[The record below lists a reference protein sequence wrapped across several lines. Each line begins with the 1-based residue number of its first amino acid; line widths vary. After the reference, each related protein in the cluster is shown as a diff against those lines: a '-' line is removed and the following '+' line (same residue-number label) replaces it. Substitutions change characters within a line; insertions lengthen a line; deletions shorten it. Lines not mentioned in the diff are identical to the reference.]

1 MIRLKPSQIP
11 PLLLLA
17 FSFSASALQ
26 IVDAKDGETVFA
38 KISQKEVTRIAF
50 ERGRVRKVTGNA
62 GDFLLEKDEDKGQI
76 FVRPAQ
82 PGNTKPINLF
92 VSSDRGTVALLLQ
105 PIDSPSDSI
114 VIREAREVETSP
126 SRIERS
132 GRHVRTIK
140 NLLLAMATD
149 ALPEDMQIRETK
161 RELALW
167 PGVRMTLQRV
177 YVGSWIVGEKY
188 HLANIAKAEVTLNEP
203 DLYKSGVMAVSL
215 EQRTLRSGESTNL
228 FVVRE
233 RQAND

>member
-1 MIRLKPSQIP
+1 MIRLRPSQIP
-11 PLLLLA
+11 LLLLLA
-17 FSFSASALQ
+17 LSLPASALQ

-50 ERGRVRKVTGNA
+50 ERGRIRKVTGNA
-62 GDFLLEKDEDKGQI
+62 GDFVLEKDEDKGQI

-82 PGNTKPINLF
+82 AGSTKPINLF
-92 VSSDRGTVALLLQ
+92 VTSERATVALLLQ

-114 VIREAREVETSP
+114 VIREGREVQTS

-149 ALPEDMQIRETK
+149 ALPEDMQIRETT

-177 YVGSWIVGEKY
+177 YLGAGIVGEKY
-188 HLANIAKAEVTLNEP
+188 QLANIANADVTLNEP

-215 EQRTLRSGESTNL
+215 EQRTLRSGEATNL
-228 FVVRE
+228 FVIRE

>member
-1 MIRLKPSQIP
+1 MIRLRPSQIP
-11 PLLLLA
+11 LLLLLA
-17 FSFSASALQ
+17 LSLPASALQ

-62 GDFLLEKDEDKGQI
+62 GDFILEKDEDKGQI

-82 PGNTKPINLF
+82 AGSTKPINLF
-92 VSSDRGTVALLLQ
+92 VTSDRATVALLLQ
-105 PIDSPSDSI
+105 PIDAPSDSI
-114 VIREAREVETSP
+114 VIRESREAQASP
-126 SRIERS
+126 SRVERS
-132 GRHVRTIK
+132 GRHVRTVK

-149 ALPEDMQIRETK
+149 ALPEDMQIRETT

-177 YVGSWIVGEKY
+177 YLGAGVVGEKY
-188 HLANIAKAEVTLNEP
+188 QLANTANADITLNEP

-215 EQRTLRSGESTNL
+215 EQRTLRSGEATNL
-228 FVVRE
+228 FVIRE
-233 RQAND
+233 RQPND